1 MVKIVIEQEAMLI
14 IGLISCLVNGNPMEY
29 FLIIIIIITR
39 FLNID
44 IMVFWI
50 LLETLKFYIKLTIN
64 KIIVPI
70 FHRRIK
76 DRLNIRVRHLTVYP
90 DF

>member
-44 IMVFWI
+44 IMVF
-50 LLETLKFYIKLTIN
+50 
-64 KIIVPI
+64 
-70 FHRRIK
+70 
-76 DRLNIRVRHLTVYP
+76 
-90 DF
+90 